1 MKLNYKQ
8 TDMEKF
14 ARVCDITNEGMNEGY
29 CIGDG
34 DMYIK
39 HEKDFV
45 QHLKDIKFSDE
56 ELTDDELVELAYEEE
71 YYYWSEWEEL
81 DDDYYYLEDGTLVEK
96 VN

>member
-1 MKLNYKQ
+1 
-8 TDMEKF
+8 MEKF

-29 CIGDG
+29 CIGDEL
-34 DMYIK
+34 MYIK

-56 ELTDDELVELAYEEE
+56 ELTDEELVELAYEEE
-71 YYYWSEWEEL
+71 YYYWTEWEEL

-96 VN
+96 LN